1 MVTKLDSL
9 RDRLGREASS
19 WHARPGVAAVL
30 FLLPL
35 AGAVAIVLTR
45 ADKGV
50 YRFLTDEDSALE
62 WLQFFGF
69 AAACLFAL
77 LCAWRLYGAGRSI
90 LALAYLAFGIGC
102 FFVAGEEIAWGER
115 LIGYGTPEALEEIN
129 EQRETTVHNINAVQQ
144 FTNLTYFVAG
154 LYGSIVAWIV
164 RGRNT
169 WRRRDLVDLLFPPIF
184 LTTAFFVMFTYKALR
199 YAFFRESGFTVT
211 RAGEWAEF
219 CLALGFS
226 VFAFIQWRR
235 LGAGRQRV

>member
-1 MVTKLDSL
+1 MVTSSTL

-35 AGAVAIVLTR
+35 AGAVAIVLTSRQGRLSVLDRRGLR
-45 ADKGV
+45 ARMAAV
-50 YRFLTDEDSALE
+50 LR
-62 WLQFFGF
+62 F

-77 LCAWRLYGAGRSI
+77 LCAWLNGAGRSI

-115 LIGYGTPEALEEIN
+115 LIERNARGARGD
-129 EQRETTVHNINAVQQ
+129 QRAEETTVHNINAVQQ
-144 FTNLTYFVAG
+144 FTNLSYFVAG

-169 WRRRDLVDLLFPPIF
+169 WRTGPV
-184 LTTAFFVMFTYKALR
+184 TSS
-199 YAFFRESGFTVT
+199 FRP
-211 RAGEWAEF
+211 
-219 CLALGFS
+219 FS
-226 VFAFIQWRR
+226 
-235 LGAGRQRV
+235 